1 MHTLKLKIDDKVYDK
16 FMGLLGKFSKEE
28 VEIINEDHFLQTKK
42 YLQQE
47 LDEIISGQANFLSVN
62 ETEAQLETLIKKHED
77 RI

>member
-16 FMGLLGKFSKEE
+16 FMGLLRKFSKEE
-28 VEIINEDHFLQTKK
+28 VEIINEDNFPQTKK